1 MTRRPLP
8 VLALL
13 GLLAACA
20 PTTPP
25 APGPEAHGVDLVTRD
40 AWGAAPAVGPM
51 RPHEIDRIT
60 VHHTAWNQ
68 QPERP
73 LDDKLQALQR
83 FSQSEEEVAPG
94 RMKEAWAD
102 IPYHYYIDVHG
113 RVAEARSVRYAGDT
127 NTDYDPAGHLLIVLE
142 GNFEEDEPTAEQLA
156 SLERMLRWGASRWDI
171 PADRVDGHDDHA
183 STLCPGR
190 NLKRHLPALRQ
201 ALGGNSGAR

>member
-1 MTRRPLP
+1 MMTRSLLPPLSI
-8 VLALL
+8 LL
-13 GLLAACA
+13 LVAACA
-20 PTTPP
+20 PPP
-25 APGPEAHGVDLVTRD
+25 
-40 AWGAAPAVGPM
+40 PAVGPEAYDVELVTREAWGAQPAMGGM

-68 QPERP
+68 QPDRA

-102 IPYHYYIDVHG
+102 IPYHFYIDVHG

-127 NTDYDPAGHLLIVLE
+127 NTDYDPSGHLLIVLE
-142 GNFEEDEPTAEQLA
+142 GNFEEDEPTPEQLA
-156 SLERMLRWGASRWDI
+156 SLERMLVWGVSRWGI
-171 PADRVDGHDDHA
+171 PAERVDGHDDHA

-201 ALGGNSGAR
+201 ALRADSGAR